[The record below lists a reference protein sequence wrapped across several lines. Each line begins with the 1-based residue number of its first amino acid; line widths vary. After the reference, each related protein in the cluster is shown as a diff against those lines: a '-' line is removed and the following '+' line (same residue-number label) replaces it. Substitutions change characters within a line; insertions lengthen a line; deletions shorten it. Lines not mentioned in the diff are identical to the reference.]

1 MNKIKSNKLKINNK
15 FLEFNKNSSINIS
28 KSAIRYLNNY
38 CEPEALPENLNYFLQ
53 LPKNYYNSALII
65 PAFKE
70 DISLLDNLKSLPI
83 IKIKNQKILVIL
95 IINAPDNASITD
107 ININT
112 KLIKYINANIPK
124 ISNIINNI
132 SNYKLTDNH
141 DLLVINK
148 SIPAK
153 QGVGLARKVAND
165 IAFTLFTYHIISNS
179 WLYQTDADTTLPE
192 NYFDY
197 IPKQISSKNFKNIAA
212 AIFPFKHI
220 YDKNDKKLTNA
231 INIYENYLNNY
242 VEKLKEANSPY
253 AFHTLGSILAI
264 NAEHYAQ
271 SAGFPKLA
279 AGEDFYLLNK
289 LAKIG
294 KIISLEI
301 INQPIYIQA
310 RISNRTPFGTGPA
323 LNKIIDN
330 TNNTQNQ
337 DIIKKYEPLKPMAID
352 ALKIVIKIFNSPP
365 ENSKIKQILGNHIT
379 HNIYLQKRINN
390 LNKLNNKNYPIWQI
404 LKDLGIENWI
414 KKCPKNSNQKQL
426 ISQYHQWFD
435 GLKTLQFVKNITNY
449 NIN

>member
-1 MNKIKSNKLKINNK
+1 MNKIKSNKLEINNK
-15 FLEFNKNSSINIS
+15 FLEFNKNNYINFS

-38 CEPEALPENLNYFLQ
+38 SEQEALPVNLNYFLN
-53 LPKNYYNSALII
+53 LPKFYYNSALII

-70 DISLLDNLKSLPI
+70 DISLLDNLKSLPFI
-83 IKIKNQKILVIL
+83 NNNKNNKNNKILVIL

-107 ININT
+107 INTNT
-112 KLIKYINANIPK
+112 KLIKYINQNIPK
-124 ISNIINNI
+124 ISNITNNI
-132 SNYKLTDNH
+132 SNYKLTKHH

-148 SIPAK
+148 IIPAK
-153 QGVGLARKVAND
+153 QGVGLARKIAND
-165 IAFTLFTYHIISNS
+165 IAFTLFTYQIISS
-179 WLYQTDADTTLPE
+179 PWVYQTDADTTLPE

-197 IPKQISSKNFKNIAA
+197 IPKQISSKNFKNTAA

-220 YDKNDKKLTNA
+220 YDKNNIKLTNA

-294 KIISLEI
+294 KIVSLEI

-323 LNKIIDN
+323 LDKIIDN
-330 TNNTQNQ
+330 SNNSQNQ
-337 DIIKKYEPLKPMAID
+337 DILKKYEPLKTMAID

-365 ENSKIKQILGNHIT
+365 ENKKIKQILDNYIT
-379 HNIYLQKRINN
+379 HNIYLQTCINN
-390 LNKLNNKNYPIWQI
+390 LNNKNYPIWQV
-404 LKDLGIENWI
+404 LKDLGIEQWI
-414 KKCPKNSNQKQL
+414 TKLPKNSTQKQL
-426 ISQYHQWFD
+426 TQRYHQWFD
-435 GLKTLQFVKNITNY
+435 GLKTLQFVKNISNL
-449 NIN
+449 